1 MVSPFFHEKIKE
13 FYVVLIAL
21 ICACYISTSE
31 EPDHLIKI
39 ILCNLKYR
47 PTFNKFFKMTL
58 NLSNNNEFYLN
69 IYDNYREQ
77 MIRHL

>member
-21 ICACYISTSE
+21 ICAYYISTSE

-39 ILCNLKYR
+39 ILCDMKYR
-47 PTFNKFFKMTL
+47 PTFNKKFSK
-58 NLSNNNEFYLN
+58 
-69 IYDNYREQ
+69 
-77 MIRHL
+77 